1 MTKEKRNLIIAAQAI
16 YACVF
21 WLMFM
26 WVTDGKIIEPHDK
39 FFSCFLYGTI
49 GVIIWGATTGNIEW

>member
-26 WVTDGKIIEPHDK
+26 WVTDGKIIEPRK
-39 FFSCFLYGTI
+39 QPT
-49 GVIIWGATTGNIEW
+49 A

>member
-1 MTKEKRNLIIAAQAI
+1 MKKYRLFKTKKMTKEKRNLIIAAQAI

-26 WVTDGKIIEPHDK
+26 WVTDGKIIEPRK
-39 FFSCFLYGTI
+39 QPT
-49 GVIIWGATTGNIEW
+49 A